1 MPAIPDK
8 HEKERKDPKTKDI
21 HPAYNRGGQGVI
33 LMDNERLRIRTLTP
47 RECWRLMGFPDDAY
61 DKASKVCTKTELY
74 RQAGN
79 SIVVDVLVAIFDS
92 LYNGKHPTVRHLEDY

>member
-1 MPAIPDK
+1 
-8 HEKERKDPKTKDI
+8 
-21 HPAYNRGGQGVI
+21 
-33 LMDNERLRIRTLTP
+33 
-47 RECWRLMGFPDDAY
+47 MGFSDDAY

>member
-1 MPAIPDK
+1 
-8 HEKERKDPKTKDI
+8 
-21 HPAYNRGGQGVI
+21 
-33 LMDNERLRIRTLTP
+33 
-47 RECWRLMGFPDDAY
+47 MGFSDDAY

-92 LYNGKHPTVRHLEDY
+92 L